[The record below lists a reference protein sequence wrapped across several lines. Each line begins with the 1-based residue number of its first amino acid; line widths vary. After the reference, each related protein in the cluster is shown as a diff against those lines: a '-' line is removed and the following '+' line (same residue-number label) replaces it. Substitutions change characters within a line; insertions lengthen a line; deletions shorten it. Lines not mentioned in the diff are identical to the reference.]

1 MTDINND
8 DDDDVYKNGVIV
20 INNNNNKQ
28 QQQGQ
33 ITIIDLTDDDN
44 YGIDTE
50 SDTDIDY
57 DSGVMVKTGKRKFTS
72 GSNNTIDDNII
83 NFQDSESETTSSI
96 NKRCNRKKSKH
107 NLNIQIECDEH
118 DTDTDT
124 DTDINYHIIKNQ
136 KSTLLDIDDNVSVL
150 NSDSETD
157 TSFVFYEKILKS
169 TDYDLNGND
178 IDDKDKTE
186 GSTITTP
193 PNNENVEQKINDLTD
208 LGAND
213 ENLEEI
219 DRSECNH
226 HDFEPTRIV
235 QPTTTYSTQLSAN
248 SQSSALYDNLLQTSQ
263 TSVSSVSFITTQSQ
277 SKSEKSQKP
286 SIRPNTTSIS
296 YNSLAFKSKIKL
308 PFNQPKIRIGLSKR
322 TKLQSL
328 HPKFNKQ

>member
-8 DDDDVYKNGVIV
+8 DDDDVYKNGVMV

-83 NFQDSESETTSSI
+83 NFQDSESETNSSI

-107 NLNIQIECDEH
+107 NLNIQIEGYEH
-118 DTDTDT
+118 DT
-124 DTDINYHIIKNQ
+124 DTDINYHIMKNQ

-178 IDDKDKTE
+178 RDDKDKIE
-186 GSTITTP
+186 GSTLTTP
-193 PNNENVEQKINDLTD
+193 PNNENVEQKINDLTY
-208 LGAND
+208 LGTND

-219 DRSECNH
+219 HRSEYNH
-226 HDFEPTRIV
+226 HDVESTRIV
-235 QPTTTYSTQLSAN
+235 QPTTTYSTQLSVN
-248 SQSSALYDNLLQTSQ
+248 SQSSVLHDNLLQTSQ
-263 TSVSSVSFITTQSQ
+263 TSVSSVSFVTTQSQ